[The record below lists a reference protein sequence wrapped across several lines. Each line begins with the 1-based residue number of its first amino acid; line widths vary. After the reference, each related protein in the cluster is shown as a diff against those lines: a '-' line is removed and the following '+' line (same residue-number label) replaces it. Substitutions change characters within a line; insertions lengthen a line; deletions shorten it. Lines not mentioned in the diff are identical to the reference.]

1 MKTMKYFLMGVML
14 MGIGTTAMAQDGTAA
29 DVDALKAL
37 IQSKPADM
45 KKQVNNF
52 YKKNKKNAE
61 NLVAFGRA
69 FYEAKDTANARV
81 FAKYALAATKNSC
94 APAYVLLGDISALS
108 DDGGAAA
115 QNYEQAIY
123 ADPKT
128 PEAYRKYAAVYRKI
142 DPAGAVAKLEEL
154 RKQLPDYPVDALIG
168 HINYISGP
176 SRYADAIEAFDKV
189 PLSQMTKMDFIEKA
203 SAGYFTGKHA
213 DALKTAVAGLA
224 KFPENATLN
233 RLAMFCNTETEQFQE
248 ALKYADVLFNKIQRD
263 SASLS
268 YMDYVYFGN
277 ALNGA
282 QQHDAAIEQYENA
295 LKMEFD
301 NKDKKAGVVKTLSD
315 AYKGKK
321 DFDNAIK
328 YYRQYMEDVSQTSAN
343 DYVGL
348 ATLYRQSTGVKD
360 EAGQIEALNQCDQ
373 VYAEMIEKF
382 PASEDFGTLQRA
394 NLKAALDPTMEQGLA
409 KPFFEHLIDII
420 NARPEKD
427 ATDQKRLVT
436 SYQYMMSY
444 YSINKD
450 AAKALDFAKK
460 IYELQPD
467 NQGIKET
474 IDALSKVVK

>member
-29 DVDALKAL
+29 DVAALKAL

-45 KKQVNNF
+45 KKQVSNF

-69 FYEAKDTANARV
+69 FYEAEDTANARD

-94 APAYVLLGDISALS
+94 APAYVLLGDISALA

-142 DPAGAVAKLEEL
+142 DPAGAVAKLEDL

-176 SRYADAIEAFDKV
+176 SRYADAIAAFDKV
-189 PLSQMTKMDFIEKA
+189 PMSQLSKMDFIEKA

-224 KFPENATLN
+224 KYPDNATLN
-233 RLAMFCNTETEQFQE
+233 RLAMFCNTETEQFAE
-248 ALKYADVLFNKIQRD
+248 ALKYADVLFNKIPRD

-268 YMDYVYFGN
+268 YMDYVYYGN
-277 ALNGA
+277 ALNGDK
-282 QQHDAAIEQYENA
+282 QHEAAIAQFENA
-295 LKMEFD
+295 LKMDFD
-301 NKDKKAGVVKTLSD
+301 NLDKKAGVVKTLSD
-315 AYKGKK
+315 AYKGMK

-328 YYRQYMEDVSQTSAN
+328 YYKQYLQDVSQASAN

-348 ATLYRQSTGVKD
+348 ATLYRQSTSIKD
-360 EAGQIEALNQCDQ
+360 EDGQIEALNNADK
-373 VYAEMIEKF
+373 VYEDMITKF
-382 PASEDFGTLQRA
+382 PASEDYATLQRA
-394 NLKAALDPTMEQGLA
+394 NLKAALDPNMEQGLA
-409 KPFFEHLIDII
+409 KPLFERLIEII
-420 NARPEKD
+420 SARPEKD
-427 ATDQKRLVT
+427 ATDVKRLVT

-450 AAKALDFAKK
+450 AAKALEFAKK

-474 IDALSKVVK
+474 IDALSKAVK